1 MNFLLVPRY
10 GIVAAAVVT
19 VASEALIFVGS
30 YPLMRRHFRFF
41 PRPRTLPP
49 ARAAATMGGVLWV
62 LRDAPLPV
70 LVALAVG
77 LYGGLL
83 YAISPHSREVVL
95 GIRQ

>member
-1 MNFLLVPRY
+1 
-10 GIVAAAVVT
+10 
-19 VASEALIFVGS
+19 
-30 YPLMRRHFRFF
+30 MRRHFRFF

-49 ARAAATMGGVLWV
+49 AAAAAATMGGVLWV